1 MALVSS
7 VSITPDMTVGEIVDQ
22 YPQVIDLLS
31 AAGLHCVGCHAS
43 PHETLAEGMYGHGK
57 SDADVIALVHSLNS
71 YLAEQEQRPVLTLT
85 ENAASFLQKSFTVE
99 GKVGWGLFV
108 AVSPGGCSG
117 FRYVLDFKE
126 KAEDSDVLLQQHGVS
141 LFVDKE
147 SLPYLRGLELDYV
160 SMLQQSGFKFSNPN
174 AKHSCGCGSSVGF

>member
-117 FRYVLDFKE
+117 FKYAFDF
-126 KAEDSDVLLQQHGVS
+126 ADAPQQDDTVFEQNGS
-141 LFVDKE
+141 KLFVNK
-147 SLPYLRGLELDYV
+147 
-160 SMLQQSGFKFSNPN
+160 
-174 AKHSCGCGSSVGF
+174 SCQLH